1 MKSHGKS
8 RIRKTLGQ
16 STGTFICAALVC
28 LASQGCVL
36 APRDTAQEQRRLEQ
50 HSQFL
55 PPLEKRELPPLPS
68 PASWQDVLRQAFLAN
83 GELESAWFEWNAA
96 LARIDQ
102 AASWPNSS
110 LMVGYSYMF
119 SGGNVKAWDRSTFA
133 FQPDPSMNLQL
144 PIKPAR
150 AGKVA
155 LQDAR
160 AAGYRFLAMKF
171 DLQRRVLSAYYDL
184 ALVEERIRIQGEN
197 VKLLQQVAESTRAR
211 VQAGAPQ
218 QDLLKAQIEYR
229 LAENELRNMEAEGRS
244 ARAMLNGM
252 LSRLPEAPLDL
263 PPALPAARPV
273 PADDARL
280 IAMGVAENPE
290 LAALAAQ
297 VVGRQDAVELARL
310 RYIPDIN
317 PSFAFTGALSQTLGA
332 AVMLPTNLPA
342 IKGAIAESQAMLR
355 SSQATSRQ
363 TGRDRA
369 ASFVAALYFLRNAE
383 RQAELFQ
390 NPILPL
396 AEQAMNSSRASYTA
410 GTVGY
415 SDLIDSQR
423 TLLNVRL
430 MTAQVR
436 IEREKRL
443 AELESLAGTDIE
455 TLGGNPQTTSAPAT
469 MPASQ
474 PAISPARDSIA
485 SEDQTP

>member
-1 MKSHGKS
+1 MTSIKPFG
-8 RIRKTLGQ
+8 RRA
-16 STGTFICAALVC
+16 GTFVCAAL
-28 LASQGCVL
+28 ASLFLPGCVL
-36 APRDTAQEQRRLEQ
+36 APPGTAQEQRRLEQ
-50 HSQFL
+50 HSQFEC
-55 PPLEKRELPPLPS
+55 PLEKRDLPPLPS

-83 GELESAWFEWNAA
+83 GELESSYFEWKAA

-110 LMVGYSYMF
+110 LMVGYSFMF
-119 SGGNVKAWDRSTFA
+119 SGGNMKAWDRSTFA

-144 PIKPAR
+144 PIKPAQ

-160 AAGYRFLAMKF
+160 AAGYRFLALKF
-171 DLQRRVLSAYYDL
+171 DLQRRVLQAYYDL
-184 ALVEERIRIQGEN
+184 ALVEERIRIQRQN
-197 VKLLQQVAESTRAR
+197 VELLKGVSQSARAR

-218 QDLLKAQIEYR
+218 QDLLKSLMEYH

-244 ARAMLNGM
+244 ARAMLNGL
-252 LSRLPEAPLDL
+252 LSRQPEAPLDL

-280 IAMGVAENPE
+280 IAMGVSLNPE

-297 VVGRQDAVELARL
+297 VVGREDALELARL

-317 PSFAFTGALSQTLGA
+317 PQFAFTGELSQVLGA
-332 AVMLPTNLPA
+332 MVMLPTNLPA
-342 IKGAIAESQAMLR
+342 IEGAIAESQAMLG
-355 SSQATSRQ
+355 SSKATSRQ

-369 ASFVAALYFLRNAE
+369 ASFVAALYFMRNAE
-383 RQAELFQ
+383 RQATLFQ
-390 NPILPL
+390 DPILPL
-396 AEQAMNSSRASYTA
+396 AEQAMNSSRVSYMV
-410 GTVGY
+410 GTVAY

-430 MTAQVR
+430 MIAQVR

-455 TLGGNPQTTSAPAT
+455 TLVGNPQPTSAPAT
-469 MPASQ
+469 MPSSQ
-474 PAISPARDSIA
+474 PATAPSGDSIA
-485 SEDQTP
+485 SEDKTP

>member
-1 MKSHGKS
+1 MTSTKKPFW
-8 RIRKTLGQ
+8 R
-16 STGTFICAALVC
+16 STGTFFCAVLVC
-28 LASQGCVL
+28 LVAPGCVL
-36 APRDTAQEQRRLEQ
+36 TPAGTAQEQCKLDQ
-50 HSQFL
+50 HRQFER
-55 PPLEKRELPPLPS
+55 PLAQRNMPPLPR
-68 PASWQDVLRQAFLAN
+68 PATWQDVLRHAFLAN
-83 GELESAWFEWNAA
+83 GELESAYFEWQAA
-96 LARIDQ
+96 MTRIDQ

-119 SGGNVKAWDRSTFA
+119 SGGNLKSWDRSTFA
-133 FQPDPSMNLQL
+133 FGPDPSMNLQL
-144 PIKPAR
+144 PIKPAQ

-160 AAGYRFLAMKF
+160 AAGYRFLALKF
-171 DLQRRVLSAYYDL
+171 DLQRRVLYAYYDL
-184 ALVEERIRIQGEN
+184 ALVEERIRIQSEN
-197 VKLLQQVAESTRAR
+197 VKLLQQVSESARAR

-218 QDLLKAQIEYR
+218 QDLLKSQIEYR
-229 LAENELRNMEAEGRS
+229 MAENELRNIETDARS
-244 ARAMLNGM
+244 ARAMLNGL
-252 LSRLPEAPLDL
+252 LSRPPEAPLDL
-263 PPALPAARPV
+263 PPALPAARTV
-273 PADDARL
+273 PTDDARL
-280 IAMGVAENPE
+280 IAMGVSQNPE

-317 PSFAFTGALSQTLGA
+317 PQFAFTGELSQAVGV

-363 TGRDRA
+363 TCRDRA
-369 ASFVAALYFLRNAE
+369 ASFVAALYFMRNAQ
-383 RQAELFQ
+383 RQAEFFQ

-396 AEQAMNSSRASYTA
+396 SEQAMNSSRVAYTA
-410 GTVGY
+410 GTVSY

-430 MTAQVR
+430 MTAQAR

-455 TLGGNPQTTSAPAT
+455 TLAGCPQPTSAPAT

-474 PAISPARDSIA
+474 PATEPTTTSAA
-485 SEDQTP
+485 SEDMTP